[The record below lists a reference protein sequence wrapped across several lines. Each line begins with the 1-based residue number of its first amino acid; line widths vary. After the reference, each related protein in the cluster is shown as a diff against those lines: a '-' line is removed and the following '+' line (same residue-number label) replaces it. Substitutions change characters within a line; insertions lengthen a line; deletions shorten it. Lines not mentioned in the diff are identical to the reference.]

1 MSALDGAQGGGG
13 EGDDIDPATGLPRV
27 NAPITLPR
35 VDQVMNTIGRFVP
48 SIGALSNAVNAYSSV
63 TSPPTVTPG
72 SAADTLLAGTP
83 SENYDRQEP
92 TMPGAA
98 ATFHRRSPLR
108 CRRSRRRAVA
118 GGASPGLGLGPTAGQ
133 TVARGAVQTADE
145 GEQDVI
151 KRKGSL
157 EAQKADDQ
165 VALDIAQKEQE
176 RHLQQQVDDRAAQLN
191 ADLKAKQDVLAK
203 DKIHDIFDGRP
214 LAAVIAA
221 ISSGLGAFAATRT
234 GGVNHAQAILDNA
247 ASMFRQKELHRFEQ
261 EEKSVEGA
269 RGDINHAEARADAS
283 MAQLYRTFARDRET
297 VLRKRGADDAAIQA
311 DTLIQQNVAKGADR
325 DLKWQDQNATIARQE
340 VNDRAQRAAQ
350 YASAGHANAETKKT
364 LAEAAVLQAGGGKEA
379 AGRGITDARQRAFL
393 ANGMKAQDKIA
404 SEMESQGVKL
414 DENDLAT
421 IQKNRTYLEALKHGD
436 KSTMDALG
444 TELSRKIGFL
454 PRSEFDGLDDSKKRL
469 AGALNQMTQKAALLN
484 AGSMTGEAIQHATTG
499 VDLLAPNQG
508 PEEQARR
515 REYIREGIIGAN
527 QGLVPGQIAA
537 AAAGSAAALAER
549 APAAGPKMSQ
559 ADRVRATEFVRNNR
573 GPKAD
578 AVRKLLEAQ

>member
-1 MSALDGAQGGGG
+1 MAIVQ
-13 EGDDIDPATGLPRV
+13 DPVTGLWSDDGTGVV
-27 NAPITLPR
+27 NPSVPVNTQPDDVAPGDLITKPLPNQVMPGR
-35 VDQVMNTIGRFVP
+35 FGAAKDQVFSTSLGTVP
-48 SIGALSNAVNAYSSV
+48 RLPY
-63 TSPPTVTPG
+63 TPDQP
-72 SAADTLLAGTP
+72 APDVPA
-83 SENYDRQEP
+83 
-92 TMPGAA
+92 MPGAA
-98 ATFHRRSPLR
+98 PEAAPLPQQPVTLPKPR
-108 CRRSRRRAVA
+108 VA
-118 GGASPGLGLGPTAGQ
+118 GGGGAGPGLGLGPTAGQ

-157 EAQKADDQ
+157 EVQKANDQ
-165 VALDIAQKEQE
+165 AELDIQQKEQE
-176 RHLQQQVDDRAAQLN
+176 RQRQQAIDDRAAQLN

-221 ISSGLGAFAATRT
+221 ISSGLGAFAATRS

-247 ASMFRQKELHRFEQ
+247 ANMFRQKELHRFEQ

-269 RGDINHAEARADAS
+269 RGDITHAEARADAS

-311 DTLIQQNVAKGADR
+311 DALIQQNVANGADR

-350 YASAGHANAETKKT
+350 YASAGHANAETQKT
-364 LAEAAVLQAGGGKEA
+364 LAETAALQAGGGAKE

-404 SEMESQGVKL
+404 SEMEAQGVKL
-414 DENDLAT
+414 DENDLAR

-436 KSTMDALG
+436 KSTLDALG

-454 PRSEFDGLDDSKKRL
+454 PRSEFDGLDENKKRL
-469 AGALNQMTQKAALLN
+469 AGALSQMTQKAALLN
-484 AGSMTGEAIQHATTG
+484 AGSMTSEAIQHATSG

-508 PEEQARR
+508 AEEHARR
-515 REYIREGIIGAN
+515 RDYIREGIIGAN
-527 QGLVPGQIAA
+527 QGMVPGQMAA

-549 APAAGPKMSQ
+549 PAAAAPKMT
-559 ADRVRATEFVRNNR
+559 AAERVRATEFVRSNR